1 MARVKMCGMTRPE
14 DIDIVNVLKPEYIGF
29 VFADFSKR
37 YVTYESARRLKEIL
51 DPSIKAV
58 GVFVDENPK
67 VVASIANSGIVDM
80 IQVHGSEGPGEIE
93 RIKAFTDITVI
104 QAIKVHTRE
113 DVVNAA
119 NSPADGILLD
129 SGMGSGET
137 FDWNLLSVLRRPYF
151 LAGGLTPENV
161 EDAINRCHPFA
172 VDVSSGIET
181 DGVKDRAKM
190 EEFLRAARRA
200 K

>member
-1 MARVKMCGMTRPE
+1 MARVKMCGMMRPE
-14 DIDIVNVLKPEYIGF
+14 DIEIVNELRPDYIGF
-29 VFADFSKR
+29 VFASFSKR
-37 YVTYESARRLKEIL
+37 YVSYETARKLKEML

-67 VVASIANSGIVDM
+67 IVASVANEDLIDL

-93 RIKAFTDITVI
+93 RIKAFTTKTVI
-104 QAIKVHTRE
+104 QAVKIHTKE
-113 DVVNAA
+113 DVEIARQ
-119 NSPADGILLD
+119 SPADGILLD

-137 FDWNLLSVLRRPYF
+137 FNWGLLELIRRPYM

-161 EDAINRCHPFA
+161 AEAIRRCHPFA

-181 DGVKDRAKM
+181 DGKKDRAKM
-190 EEFLRAARRA
+190 EAFMQVVRQT

>member
-14 DIDIVNVLKPEYIGF
+14 DIEIVNELKPEYIGF

-37 YVTYESARRLKEIL
+37 YVSYEKARKLKERL

-67 VVASIANSGIVDM
+67 IVASAANDDLVDL

-93 RIKAFTDITVI
+93 RIKAFTTKTVI
-104 QAIKVHTRE
+104 QAFKIRSAE
-113 DVVNAA
+113 DVMAA
-119 NSPADGILLD
+119 NQSPADVILLD

-137 FDWNLLSVLRRPYF
+137 FDWKLLDAIRRPYF
-151 LAGGLTPENV
+151 LAGGLSPENV
-161 EDAINRCHPFA
+161 EDAIHRCHPFA

-181 DGVKDRAKM
+181 DGLKDREKM
-190 EEFLRAARRA
+190 EEFLRAARRV

>member
-1 MARVKMCGMTRPE
+1 MTPE
-14 DIDIVNVLKPEYIGF
+14 DIDIVNELKPEYIGF
-29 VFADFSKR
+29 VFASFSKR
-37 YVTYESARRLKEIL
+37 YVSYEAARRMKEIL

-67 VVASIANSGIVDM
+67 VVASVANDGVVDM

-93 RIKAFTDITVI
+93 RIKAFTEITVI
-104 QAIKVHTRE
+104 QAVKVHSRE
-113 DVVNAA
+113 DVKMASQ
-119 NSPADGILLD
+119 SPADGILLD

-137 FDWNLLSVLRRPYF
+137 FDWSWLDGIRRPYF

-161 EDAINRCHPFA
+161 EDAINQCYPFA

-181 DGVKDRAKM
+181 DGKKDRAKM
-190 EEFLRAARRA
+190 EEFVRAVRRT

>member
-1 MARVKMCGMTRPE
+1 MARVKMCGMMTLE
-14 DIDIVNVLKPEYIGF
+14 DIEIVNELRPDYIGF
-29 VFADFSKR
+29 VFAQFSKR
-37 YVTYESARRLKEIL
+37 YVTYENARKMKELL

-67 VVASIANSGIVDM
+67 IVASAANDDVIDL

-93 RIKAFTDITVI
+93 RIKAFTTKTVI
-104 QAIKVHTRE
+104 QAIKVHSKE
-113 DVVNAA
+113 DILLAMQ
-119 NSPADGILLD
+119 SPADGILLD

-137 FDWNLLSVLRRPYF
+137 FDWSLLEPIRRPYM
-151 LAGGLTPENV
+151 LAGGLNPENV
-161 EDAINRCHPFA
+161 VDAIRRCHPFA

-181 DGVKDRAKM
+181 DGKKDREKM
-190 EEFLRAARRA
+190 QAFIQAVRQT